1 MRSYLQWPVA
11 TIAIVIL
18 SACGNNISVNDG
30 NTTLNSPS
38 TKSSNGN
45 TNAKD
50 NTDTAKGNTN
60 TPRTVLCDIRYQGF
74 RYGCV
79 ASSKTNRIWLDRNL
93 GASRAATSLSDEG
106 SYGYH
111 FQWGRPKDGHQGV
124 FSDKTNRRATTIHP
138 SSSAFIAVDN
148 NTTDWVAD
156 GVDDNGAQ
164 REAFLWKTDGTG
176 ICPKGFRV
184 PTIEELFLE
193 SSQPHFQST
202 LNFPLAGFRDGITG
216 DVKQKSG
223 PNAAG
228 YYMAS
233 DKFSNKMVRILSF
246 DQNNMRKIETKGRAY
261 GYSVRCIGKR
271 RGESAPVVSSPSES
285 ETSSG
290 GTGSG
295 GTGSGGTGTASGGST
310 SGGSTSGGSTSGGST
325 SGGTEIASGG
335 STSGGSTSGGT
346 GASSGG
352 STSGGTETASGGT
365 GSGGTETTSGG
376 TETASGGTETASGGS
391 TDDHGNSKDEAT
403 SISLQST
410 TEGRINGAGDV
421 DWFKVVI
428 SRRGTLTVDTTGS
441 TDTEGFLY
449 NASGTKIA
457 SNDDSGSDRN
467 FKILRSVVA
476 GTYYVKVKHH
486 NALLTGSYLLVAHF
500 DDHGNS
506 KDEAAPINPNG
517 ETLGSIEMAGD
528 EDWFK

>member
-1 MRSYLQWPVA
+1 MRSYLQWAVA

-18 SACGNNISVNDG
+18 SACGNNTNANDG

-38 TKSSNGN
+38 TKSDNGN

-50 NTDTAKGNTN
+50 NTN
-60 TPRTVLCDIRYQGF
+60 TPRTVLCDIRYQGL

-124 FSDKTNRRATTIHP
+124 FPDKTDRRATTIHP

-233 DKFSNKMVRILSF
+233 DKFSNKMVRILSL
-246 DQNNMRKIETKGRAY
+246 DQNNTGKIETKGRAY

-285 ETSSG
+285 ETASGGTSSG
-290 GTGSG
+290 GSTSG
-295 GTGSGGTGTASGGST
+295 GSTSGGTGTASGGST
-310 SGGSTSGGSTSGGST
+310 SGGT
-325 SGGTEIASGG
+325 GTA
-335 STSGGSTSGGT
+335 SGGSTSGGT
-346 GASSGG
+346 GTASGG
-352 STSGGTETASGGT
+352 STSGGTG
-365 GSGGTETTSGG
+365 
-376 TETASGGTETASGGS
+376 TASGGS

-428 SRRGTLTVDTTGS
+428 SRRGTLTVDTTGI

-467 FKILRSVVA
+467 FKISRSVVA

-486 NALLTGSYLLVAHF
+486 NA
-500 DDHGNS
+500 
-506 KDEAAPINPNG
+506 
-517 ETLGSIEMAGD
+517 
-528 EDWFK
+528 

>member
-124 FSDKTNRRATTIHP
+124 FPDKTDRRATTIHP

-246 DQNNMRKIETKGRAY
+246 DQNNTGKIETKGRAY

-295 GTGSGGTGTASGGST
+295 GST
-310 SGGSTSGGSTSGGST
+310 SGGSTSGRTS
-325 SGGTEIASGG
+325 SGGTS
-335 STSGGSTSGGT
+335 
-346 GASSGG
+346 
-352 STSGGTETASGGT
+352 
-365 GSGGTETTSGG
+365 
-376 TETASGGTETASGGS
+376 
-391 TDDHGNSKDEAT
+391 
-403 SISLQST
+403 
-410 TEGRINGAGDV
+410 
-421 DWFKVVI
+421 
-428 SRRGTLTVDTTGS
+428 
-441 TDTEGFLY
+441 
-449 NASGTKIA
+449 
-457 SNDDSGSDRN
+457 
-467 FKILRSVVA
+467 
-476 GTYYVKVKHH
+476 
-486 NALLTGSYLLVAHF
+486 
-500 DDHGNS
+500 
-506 KDEAAPINPNG
+506 
-517 ETLGSIEMAGD
+517 
-528 EDWFK
+528 